1 MFKNKDNSFL
11 IKIVLILI
19 IIYLLYLL
27 SALWGGVLNKIVAI
41 IYPFLLGFILAYAFH
56 PFLKFLQDKKI
67 PKTIGIIIICLII
80 LGFTA
85 FILINIVPVFTTQL
99 KDLTKGIVQFVNE
112 MGAKFGF
119 DSSGFEKS
127 FNNGINNL
135 MKELPSKSVDII
147 GYSFG
152 VATDLIIA
160 FVTFI
165 YMLVY
170 MDKIRVKAR
179 NILMTRKERTYKLI
193 RDIDHNMNS
202 YFKGLLA
209 NIIIMFIE
217 YTLVY
222 WLIGHPNFLL
232 LGLIAALTPLL
243 PYFGGVIMN
252 IVAIITAAVIS
263 PTLLIFTIIVG
274 IVCPQ
279 IDGYII
285 YPKVYGKTNNV
296 PTLLTI
302 FAVFTGGVLAGTIG
316 ILFALPLTI
325 VLLTIYRNYDQEIS
339 KQINKI
345 KNKEKKEPSEE
356 N

>member
-1 MFKNKDNSFL
+1 MFKSKDNSFL
-11 IKIVLILI
+11 VKIVLILL
-19 IIYLLYLL
+19 IIYILYVLGN
-27 SALWGGVLNKIVAI
+27 LWWGVLDKIIAI
-41 IYPFLLGFILAYAFH
+41 IYPFAIGFILAYAFH
-56 PFLKFLQDKKI
+56 PFLKFLQEKKV
-67 PKTIGIIIICLII
+67 PKTLGIIIICLII
-80 LGFTA
+80 VGFTA

-99 KDLTKGIVQFVNE
+99 LDITKGIVKF
-112 MGAKFGF
+112 AKELGTKFNF
-119 DSSGFEKS
+119 DVSGFEKS
-127 FNNGINNL
+127 VMNGFNSV
-135 MKELPSKSVDII
+135 MKDLPSKSVDII

-152 VATDLIIA
+152 IVTNMIIA

-170 MDKIRVKAR
+170 MDKIRGKAK
-179 NILMTRKERTYKLI
+179 NLAMTRKRKTYLLI
-193 RDIDHNMNS
+193 RDIDYNMNN

-252 IVAIITAAVIS
+252 IIAIITAAVIS
-263 PTLLIFTIIVG
+263 PTLLILTIVVG

-316 ILFALPLTI
+316 IIIALPLTI
-325 VLLTIYRNYDQEIS
+325 VLLTIYRNYDHEIS
-339 KQINKI
+339 KKLEKLKDNK
-345 KNKEKKEPSEE
+345 KND
-356 N
+356 